1 MARKSL
7 SKPPGLTRPPHPAS
21 ALTLQEAIRQRR
33 QQLGAFST
41 SHSYEHWIGIKDALD
56 MIVRQR
62 DVGAKNAKVLLVKAC
77 SSTKVRSRYLA
88 IWEGPSAEYDHPYL
102 DRRLAD
108 LDEKTR
114 NSHIRVKVAEK
125 FIDLRR
131 IQLIHRA
138 IHPSK
143 WRDDQAG
150 SIDLATG
157 AFHAEDTEGSVEIH
171 ADELTCWLAC
181 PSKGP
186 APGTVSRYSKA
197 DQALFS
203 DITRLMREEKI
214 SATEAAWRLVLDGKV
229 ARRGTEDSR
238 VRRVVRAYKK
248 RH

>member
-1 MARKSL
+1 MARKSV
-7 SKPPGLTRPPHPAS
+7 SKPTGLKQPPHPES

-33 QQLGAFST
+33 QQLGDFST

-62 DVGAKNAKVLLVKAC
+62 DVGAKEAKVLLVKAC
-77 SSTKVRSRYLA
+77 SSTKVRSRYFA

-102 DRRLAD
+102 DRHLAD

-114 NSHIRVKVAEK
+114 NSLIRIKVGGK

-131 IQLIHRA
+131 MQLIRRA

-143 WRDDQAG
+143 WRDEQAG

-157 AFHAEDTEGSVEIH
+157 AFRAEDTEGSIEIH
-171 ADELTCWLAC
+171 ANELSRWLAR
-181 PSKGP
+181 PAKGP
-186 APGTVSRYSKA
+186 VPGTLSRFAEA
-197 DQALFS
+197 DRALFPE
-203 DITRLMREEKI
+203 IARLMREKMI

-229 ARRGTEDSR
+229 AGRGNENSR